1 MTAPQHWYQVTCITW
16 NFSGLWWWCWQPW
29 LVLEQFLPLVVP
41 CVFSLLASSSCYKWN
56 NLLDRVRRS
65 DKTFVVNTKWFIPD
79 LRSGNNFWEFRIQ
92 ILTIFK
98 HIWKL
103 YWTTSMVPYNRYK
116 RRIYGTNYLPFSCSH
131 SNIFKGTGTVPLFR
145 PELTGLKLEEKN
157 LIYLLFHRAGQTRTV
172 SRIRVPDAKAFWR
185 HETRR
190 RASTENDIIVKDV
203 TGHRREISRHWC

>member
-1 MTAPQHWYQVTCITW
+1 MYGAGANQIWSSKWQLHNTGTGTRSLVSPG

-29 LVLEQFLPLVVP
+29 LVLEQFLPLVAP
-41 CVFSLLASSSCYKWN
+41 CVFSLLASSSCYKRN

-131 SNIFKGTGTVPLFR
+131 SNIFKGTGTVR
-145 PELTGLKLEEKN
+145 MKLN
-157 LIYLLFHRAGQTRTV
+157 NRNF
-172 SRIRVPDAKAFWR
+172 
-185 HETRR
+185 
-190 RASTENDIIVKDV
+190 
-203 TGHRREISRHWC
+203 